1 MIPRSLQA
9 RSVVAATAA
18 ILLSLVVVGI
28 GVELVVARH
37 LHRSL
42 DRSLRTRAVG
52 IAQLSASA
60 PALLTVP
67 GSLDTQTGTT
77 HLSVEV
83 VDRNGAIVA
92 RSLGMGGQ
100 VLDVG
105 PQLRR
110 ALRGGE
116 SSYANVVAGSDPM
129 RVYVAPLAEL
139 GGRAAGGAVV
149 VGASTEDVNA
159 TLDTLR
165 LVLVGAGLLAALIGA
180 TAVAVLIRRALRPL
194 GRVAEAAERIEQSG
208 DARERLP
215 EPVLEDEVG
224 TLTRTLNAMLAS
236 LERAREAERK
246 FLADASHELRTPLT
260 ALRGNIAY
268 VARNGAT
275 PELISELE
283 ADADRLARLADDLL
297 VLSREEA
304 AARPSEVVRLDELA
318 REAPVAHV
326 SAPRPVSVLG
336 DRAALE
342 RAVANLVENAKQYG
356 PAGGGVTIDVA
367 QENGRALLTVTDEGT
382 GLQPYEAERAFRR
395 FWRGSHEH
403 PGSGLGLAIVKA
415 TAERHGGTAYARG
428 PHFTIALPALS
439 EPSETAA
446 TTEGESIVGGTP

>member
-139 GGRAAGGAVV
+139 GGPAAGGAVV
-149 VGASTEDVNA
+149 VGASIEDVNA

-403 PGSGLGLAIVKA
+403 PGSGLGLAIVAA

-428 PHFTIALPALS
+428 SHFTIALPALS

>member
-116 SSYANVVAGSDPM
+116 SSYADVVAGGDPM

-283 ADADRLARLADDLL
+283 ADADRLAHLADDLL

-342 RAVANLVENAKQYG
+342 RAVANLVENAKQHG

-367 QENGRALLTVTDEGT
+367 QENGRALLSVTDEGT

-403 PGSGLGLAIVKA
+403 PGSGLGLAIVAA

-428 PHFTIALPALS
+428 PRFTIALPALS

-446 TTEGESIVGGTP
+446 TTDGESIAGGNL

>member
-1 MIPRSLQA
+1 
-9 RSVVAATAA
+9 
-18 ILLSLVVVGI
+18 
-28 GVELVVARH
+28 
-37 LHRSL
+37 
-42 DRSLRTRAVG
+42 
-52 IAQLSASA
+52 
-60 PALLTVP
+60 
-67 GSLDTQTGTT
+67 
-77 HLSVEV
+77 
-83 VDRNGAIVA
+83 
-92 RSLGMGGQ
+92 MGGQ

-105 PQLRR
+105 PELRR

-116 SSYANVVAGSDPM
+116 TSYGDVVAGGDRM

-180 TAVAVLIRRALRPL
+180 TAVAILIRRALRPL
-194 GRVAEAAERIEQSG
+194 GRVAEAAERIERSG

-215 EPVLEDEVG
+215 EPVLEDEVW

-260 ALRGNIAY
+260 ALRGNITY

-326 SAPRPVSVLG
+326 SAPRPVSVFG

-356 PAGGGVTIDVA
+356 PAGGAVTIDVA

-403 PGSGLGLAIVKA
+403 PGSGLGLAIVAA
-415 TAERHGGTAYARG
+415 TAERHGGSAYARG
-428 PHFTIALPALS
+428 PRFTIALPALS

-446 TTEGESIVGGTP
+446 TTDGESIAGGTP

>member
-42 DRSLRTRAVG
+42 DRSLRPRAVG

-149 VGASTEDVNA
+149 VGASTGDVNA

-236 LERAREAERK
+236 LERAQEAERK

-268 VARNGAT
+268 VVRNGAT

-342 RAVANLVENAKQYG
+342 RAVANLVENAKQHG

-403 PGSGLGLAIVKA
+403 PGSGLGLAIVAA

-428 PHFTIALPALS
+428 PRFTIALPALS

>member
-42 DRSLRTRAVG
+42 DGSLRTRAVG

-105 PQLRR
+105 PQLSR
-110 ALRGGE
+110 ALRAGE
-116 SSYANVVAGSDPM
+116 SSYANVVAGGDPM

-149 VGASTEDVNA
+149 VGAATEDLNA
-159 TLDTLR
+159 TLETLR
-165 LVLVGAGLLAALIGA
+165 LVLVVAGLLAALIGA

-194 GRVAEAAERIEQSG
+194 GLVAEAAERIEQSG

-236 LERAREAERK
+236 LERARDAERE

-268 VARNGAT
+268 VARNGET

-326 SAPRPVSVLG
+326 SAPGPVSVLG

-382 GLQPYEAERAFRR
+382 GLQPYEADRAFRR
-395 FWRGSHEH
+395 FWRGSHAH
-403 PGSGLGLAIVKA
+403 PGSGLGLAIVAA

-428 PHFTIALPALS
+428 PRFTIALPALS

-446 TTEGESIVGGTP
+446 TTEGESIAGGTS

>member
-116 SSYANVVAGSDPM
+116 SSYGDVAAGGDRM

-149 VGASTEDVNA
+149 VGASTEDLNA
-159 TLDTLR
+159 TLQTLR
-165 LVLVGAGLLAALIGA
+165 LVLVVAGLLAALIGA

-275 PELISELE
+275 PELIAELE

-356 PAGGGVTIDVA
+356 PTGGGVTIDVA
-367 QENGRALLTVTDEGT
+367 QENGRALLSVTDEGT

-403 PGSGLGLAIVKA
+403 PGSGLGLAIVAA

-428 PHFTIALPALS
+428 PRFTIALPALS

-446 TTEGESIVGGTP
+446 TTDGESIAGGTP

>member
-110 ALRGGE
+110 ALRGGV

-268 VARNGAT
+268 VVRNGAT

-342 RAVANLVENAKQYG
+342 RAVANLVENAKQHG

-395 FWRGSHEH
+395 FWRGSHDH
-403 PGSGLGLAIVKA
+403 PGSGLGLAIVAA

-428 PHFTIALPALS
+428 PRFTIALPALS